1 MFVVIIVLYCFL
13 CKEKLNDVKLNL
25 FTNCRAVSKSHALC
39 SRLTQMNSILC
50 SHAETIISHSHLRF
64 LV

>member
-1 MFVVIIVLYCFL
+1 MFVVIIVLYAKRSQMMF
-13 CKEKLNDVKLNL
+13 KLNL

-50 SHAETIISHSHLRF
+50 SHAETIISHSHF
-64 LV
+64 EISGINC

>member
-1 MFVVIIVLYCFL
+1 MMF
-13 CKEKLNDVKLNL
+13 KLNL
-25 FTNCRAVSKSHALC
+25 FTNCRAVSKSHALR

-50 SHAETIISHSHLRF
+50 SHAGTIISHSHLRF